1 MDPIVLA
8 VVAPWALVAGGCGI
22 GYALVRQGNR
32 LVQRLGVLEEALES
46 VQDDLLVS
54 KMEKMM
60 SLPAGAEAPAFELPD
75 LLGRRVSLEQFK
87 GKRALLIFFSPTC
100 PFCREMAPGLARLP
114 FDGRDERPIPVVVT
128 EGDPE
133 AVRAM
138 VLEHGILCPV
148 LLDTD
153 KKVSDLYQP
162 QGTPAGYLV
171 DEIGLIAK
179 DRADSGDAVL
189 SLAAPPVAP
198 HVHEHEP
205 ASSGAEVA
213 VGAESS
219 GAGDTSREMR
229 VPIRG
234 IPQDGIGVGD
244 LVKKMTDAMGIKAC
258 RGCERRRQ
266 VLNRWVIK
274 GSRPVIKA
282 SDRTL
287 DGKGGGG
294 KRS

>member
-1 MDPIVLA
+1 VSLLD
-8 VVAPWALVAGGCGI
+8 VAAILPWALMAGGCGI

-32 LVQRLGVLEEALES
+32 MVERLGVLEEALES

-54 KMEKMM
+54 RMESLV

-75 LLGRRVSLEQFK
+75 LQGRRVSLEQFR
-87 GKRALLIFFSPTC
+87 GTRALLIFFSPTC

-114 FDGRDERPIPVVVT
+114 VDGLDGRPIPIVVT

-133 AVRAM
+133 ANRA
-138 VLEHGILCPV
+138 LISEHGIRCPV
-148 LLDTD
+148 LLDPD
-153 KKVSDLYQP
+153 KKVSALYHP
-162 QGTPAGYLV
+162 EGTPAAYLI
-171 DEIGLIAK
+171 DEWGLIAK
-179 DRADSGDAVL
+179 ERADSGQAVL
-189 SLAAPPVAP
+189 NLAALPVTHPTA
-198 HVHEHEP
+198 EP
-205 ASSGAEVA
+205 TSTTAE

-219 GAGDTSREMR
+219 GGGKASREVR

-244 LVKKMTDAMGIKAC
+244 LVKRMTDAMGIKAC

-274 GSRPVIKA
+274 GSRPVIKS
-282 SDRTL
+282 SDRTM
-287 DGKGGGG
+287 GGGG
-294 KRS
+294 GGGRRS

>member
-1 MDPIVLA
+1 MSLLD
-8 VVAPWALVAGGCGI
+8 VAAILPWALMAGGCGI

-32 LVQRLGVLEEALES
+32 LVQRLAVLEEALES

-54 KMEKMM
+54 RMESLV

-75 LLGRRVSLEQFK
+75 LQGSRVSLEEFR

-100 PFCREMAPGLARLP
+100 AFCRELAPDLARLP
-114 FDGRDERPIPVVVT
+114 VDGLDGRPIPVVVT

-133 AVRAM
+133 ANRAM
-138 VLEHGILCPV
+138 ISEHGIRCPV
-148 LLDTD
+148 LLDLD
-153 KKVSDLYQP
+153 KTVSALYHP
-162 QGTPAGYLV
+162 EGTPAAYLI
-171 DEIGLIAK
+171 DEWGLIAK
-179 DRADSGDAVL
+179 ERADSSAAVL
-189 SLAAPPVAP
+189 SLAAPPVA
-198 HVHEHEP
+198 HVDP
-205 ASSGAEVA
+205 SASSAEEVA
-213 VGAESS
+213 VGAQVRAESS
-219 GAGDTSREMR
+219 GEQEASRAVR

-274 GSRPVIKA
+274 GSRAVIKS
-282 SDRTL
+282 SDPTL
-287 DGKGGGG
+287 GGGG
-294 KRS
+294 GRRS

>member
-1 MDPIVLA
+1 MSLLD
-8 VVAPWALVAGGCGI
+8 VAAILPWALMAGGCGI

-32 LVQRLGVLEEALES
+32 LAQRLGVLEEALES

-54 KMEKMM
+54 RMESLV

-75 LLGRRVSLEQFK
+75 LQGRRVSLAEFR
-87 GKRALLIFFSPTC
+87 GKRPLLIFFSPTC
-100 PFCREMAPGLARLP
+100 AFCREIAPGLGRLP
-114 FDGRDERPIPVVVT
+114 VDGRDGRPIPVLVT

-133 AVRAM
+133 ANRA
-138 VLEHGILCPV
+138 LISEHGIRCPV
-148 LLDTD
+148 LLDQD
-153 KKVSDLYQP
+153 KKVSALYHP
-162 QGTPAGYLV
+162 EGTPAAYLI
-171 DEIGLIAK
+171 DEWGLIAK
-179 DRADSGDAVL
+179 ERADSGPAIL
-189 SLAAPPVAP
+189 NLAAPPVAP
-198 HVHEHEP
+198 VDP
-205 ASSGAEVA
+205 SGSSAVEAA

-219 GAGDTSREMR
+219 GAEEASREVR

-234 IPQDGIGVGD
+234 IPQEGIGVGD
-244 LVKKMTDAMGIKAC
+244 LVKRMTDAMGIKAC

-274 GSRPVIKA
+274 GSRAVIKG

-287 DGKGGGG
+287 DGRGGGG